1 MTTFHVKVEP
11 DQDTFTIDTTG
22 TYPRIT
28 LTQPAEQG
36 RANAELTRTLSTI
49 LKTDVHLVS
58 GHKSRRKKLSADLD
72 EATLTTRLAA
82 QSIE

>member
-1 MTTFHVKVEP
+1 MTTFHVKVKP

-36 RANAELTRTLSTI
+36 RANTELTSTLSTI
-49 LKTDVHLVS
+49 LETDVHIVS
-58 GHKSRRKKLSADLD
+58 GHKSRRKKLSADID
-72 EATLTTRLAA
+72 EDTLTARLAA
-82 QSIE
+82 YSVE